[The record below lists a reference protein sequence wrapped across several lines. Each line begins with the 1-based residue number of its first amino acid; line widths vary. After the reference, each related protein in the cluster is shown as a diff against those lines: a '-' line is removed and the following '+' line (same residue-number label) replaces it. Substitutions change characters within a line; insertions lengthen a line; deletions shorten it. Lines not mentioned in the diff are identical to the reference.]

1 VKSILNKMRETKT
14 KIYISYVDGLSYTGY
29 IVSFDDIGIVLT
41 ETDPTNQDSIS
52 INTVENYK
60 EIDYSWIFI
69 PWNRIDHFRPSKL

>member
-1 VKSILNKMRETKT
+1 MKSILNKMRETKT

>member
-1 VKSILNKMRETKT
+1 MKSILNKMRETKT

-41 ETDPTNQDSIS
+41 ETEPANDNNIS
-52 INTVENYK
+52 INTIEDYK

-69 PWNRIDHFRPSKL
+69 PWSRIDHFRPSKL